1 VGGHGRGDRGLA
13 LARVDQRAR
22 RSTGQIEALSTER
35 QDSGVGSSMRPVEL
49 TSRRLRD
56 FVAAF
61 VDLEALPRVLW

>member
-1 VGGHGRGDRGLA
+1 
-13 LARVDQRAR
+13 
-22 RSTGQIEALSTER
+22 
-35 QDSGVGSSMRPVEL
+35 MRPVEL